1 MCTLDR
7 TGRKGKAGRIPPHS
21 YRYENKIKKIPRLKD
36 KNQASVTSRHDKLVG
51 LLSYGSSV
59 PACPGQSPCS
69 RLIYTAMITP
79 VYPVGGFSF
88 FESIFSYTDRVR
100 GGIRGL
106 ASPRRAPIQALPRF
120 RDPWF
125 VMVCRSRG
133 TNFLWGLCA
142 GECEIPVQGVT
153 VRLPRWRS
161 SRGPRNFYI
170 LHYRYKV

>member
-1 MCTLDR
+1 M
-7 TGRKGKAGRIPPHS
+7 
-21 YRYENKIKKIPRLKD
+21 KD

-51 LLSYGSSV
+51 HLRSYGSSV

-69 RLIYTAMITP
+69 RLIYTAMIPP

-161 SRGPRNFYI
+161 SRRGPRNFYI